1 MHQGHKTHRQQKRP
15 LQVTRGE
22 EYHKTSDVSAIK
34 TVQVDWKILWAD
46 YDLKNLDDFGV
57 GESNAI
63 LKFVNIE
70 IMDSNAFMLTKFPH
84 ISIWVC
90 FWGERNDCLQMQ
102 SPHESEILN
111 RRICT
116 SEK

>member
-15 LQVTRGE
+15 LQVTRRGE

-63 LKFVNIE
+63 LQNSTPFPPE
-70 IMDSNAFMLTKFPH
+70 ICQH
-84 ISIWVC
+84 
-90 FWGERNDCLQMQ
+90 RNYGQ
-102 SPHESEILN
+102 
-111 RRICT
+111 
-116 SEK
+116 